1 MYIEHIHIETEALPM
16 GLTNEDEDTARM
28 ACAQRFSARPVILLS
43 MGTYYV
49 VGGL

>member
-1 MYIEHIHIETEALPM
+1 MSKADHSLNEAEAQRHA
-16 GLTNEDEDTARM
+16 NEDEDTARM